1 MSRQTVTERLA
12 LSILARDGIAAIR
25 KLRQAATD
33 ANQAGFP
40 SAAAAFL
47 ELADA
52 MQAERPAKQRLRDS
66 FIKAGSE
73 VAVAGYPLA

>member
-12 LSILARDGIAAIR
+12 LAILARDGIAAIR
-25 KLRQAATD
+25 KLREAATD
-33 ANQAGFP
+33 ANRAGYP

-52 MQAERPAKQRLRDS
+52 MQSKRPAKRRFRDR
-66 FIKAGSE
+66 FIKAGGD